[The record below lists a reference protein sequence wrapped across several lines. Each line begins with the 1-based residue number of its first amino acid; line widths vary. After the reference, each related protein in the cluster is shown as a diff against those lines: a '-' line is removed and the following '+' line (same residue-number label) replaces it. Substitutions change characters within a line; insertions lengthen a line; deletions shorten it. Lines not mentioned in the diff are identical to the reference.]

1 MKKKFGLGK
10 INAFTINI
18 NKILKKY
25 VIILRKAYT
34 SQGVSGIKFFL
45 NLKNFNAM
53 QSQIR
58 KVIVNDKEVTDPNKI
73 QNEIRH
79 RDSKSSS

>member
-1 MKKKFGLGK
+1 MKKC
-10 INAFTINI
+10 
-18 NKILKKY
+18 

-45 NLKNFNAM
+45 NLKKFNAT

-73 QNEIRH
+73 QNEIRYS
-79 RDSKSSS
+79 DSKPS

>member
-1 MKKKFGLGK
+1 MKKNFGRGK

-45 NLKNFNAM
+45 NLKKFNAT

-73 QNEIRH
+73 QNEIRYS
-79 RDSKSSS
+79 DSKPS